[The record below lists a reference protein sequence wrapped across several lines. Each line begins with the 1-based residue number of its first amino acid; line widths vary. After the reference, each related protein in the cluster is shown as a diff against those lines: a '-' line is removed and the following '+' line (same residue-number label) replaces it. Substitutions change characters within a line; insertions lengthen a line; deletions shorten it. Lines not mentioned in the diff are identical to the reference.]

1 MDILSN
7 NNNYDFFIYV
17 SYIITF
23 ASLII
28 VFLYTYL
35 KYLISKKLFKAIIEN
50 VNDPQKKLTI
60 MINAFFYTSIPWS
73 IFFNVSIEK

>member
-7 NNNYDFFIYV
+7 NYIYDFFIYV
-17 SYIITF
+17 SYLFTF

-50 VNDPQKKLTI
+50 VNDTQKK
-60 MINAFFYTSIPWS
+60 
-73 IFFNVSIEK
+73 

>member
-1 MDILSN
+1 MEILSN

-50 VNDPQKKLTI
+50 VNDPKK
-60 MINAFFYTSIPWS
+60 
-73 IFFNVSIEK
+73 K

>member
-1 MDILSN
+1 MDIISN

-35 KYLISKKLFKAIIEN
+35 KYLISIKLFKAIIEN
-50 VNDPQKKLTI
+50 VNVTQKK
-60 MINAFFYTSIPWS
+60 
-73 IFFNVSIEK
+73 

>member
-35 KYLISKKLFKAIIEN
+35 KYLNTKKLIEAIIEN
-50 VNDPQKKLTI
+50 VNDPKK
-60 MINAFFYTSIPWS
+60 
-73 IFFNVSIEK
+73 K

>member
-1 MDILSN
+1 MMDILSN

-23 ASLII
+23 VSLII

-50 VNDPQKKLTI
+50 VNDPQKK
-60 MINAFFYTSIPWS
+60 
-73 IFFNVSIEK
+73 

>member
-35 KYLISKKLFKAIIEN
+35 KYLRSKKLFKAIIEN
-50 VNDPQKKLTI
+50 VNDLKK
-60 MINAFFYTSIPWS
+60 
-73 IFFNVSIEK
+73 K

>member
-50 VNDPQKKLTI
+50 VNDSQKK
-60 MINAFFYTSIPWS
+60 
-73 IFFNVSIEK
+73 

>member
-50 VNDPQKKLTI
+50 VNDTQKKIDYLD
-60 MINAFFYTSIPWS
+60 
-73 IFFNVSIEK
+73 

>member
-23 ASLII
+23 VSLII
-28 VFLYTYL
+28 LFLYTYL

-50 VNDPQKKLTI
+50 VNDPQKK
-60 MINAFFYTSIPWS
+60 
-73 IFFNVSIEK
+73 

>member
-35 KYLISKKLFKAIIEN
+35 KYLISKKLFESITES
-50 VNDPQKKLTI
+50 VNEPKK
-60 MINAFFYTSIPWS
+60 
-73 IFFNVSIEK
+73 K

>member
-35 KYLISKKLFKAIIEN
+35 KYLISKKLFKAIIES
-50 VNDPQKKLTI
+50 VNDTQKK
-60 MINAFFYTSIPWS
+60 
-73 IFFNVSIEK
+73 

>member
-50 VNDPQKKLTI
+50 VNDHQKKYTI
-60 MINAFFYTSIPWS
+60 WINAFFYTSIPWS